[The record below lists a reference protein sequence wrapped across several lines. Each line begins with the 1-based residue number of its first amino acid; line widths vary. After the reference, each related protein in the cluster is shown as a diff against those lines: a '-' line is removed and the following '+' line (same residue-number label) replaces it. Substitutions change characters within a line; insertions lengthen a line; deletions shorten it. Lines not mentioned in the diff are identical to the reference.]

1 MSVSVYKQVR
11 GLHFGL
17 MSPDT
22 IRKISVIDVKTEDLY
37 DRDGLPVK
45 DGLMDRRMGTLEP
58 NQRCQTCGGLWS
70 QCPGHF
76 GHVELARPVYHVGHM
91 KKIVEVLK
99 ATCHQCHRLMLRE
112 EDIVELY
119 ARFEK
124 LELRRPEQA
133 RSFVKK
139 VVAKAA
145 GSRSGEKALPYC
157 PHCQTPR
164 RKLRL
169 EKPVTIVEEKEEG
182 DVKLYPDQVLMD
194 LALIEDKRDI
204 KLLGLDPDYSRPEWM
219 VLTVMPIPPLV
230 VRPSIILES
239 GDRSEDDLTHKLV
252 DIVRT
257 NKKLNEC
264 IVNGSARIVI
274 EHWWDLLQFHVATFF
289 DNEIAGYPPAKH
301 RSGRPLRTIAQRLK
315 GKDGLFRG
323 GLSGK
328 RVDFSART
336 VISPDPNLG
345 INEVGVPEQVA
356 KILTVPEKVNSLN
369 IRDLREAVRLGA
381 DELLG
386 ANYIIRP
393 DGRRI
398 DLSRVKDRNELA
410 EGLDVNY
417 LVERHIRDG
426 DIVLFNRQPSLH
438 RMSIMAHRVRVLP
451 GRTFRFNPAVCPPY
465 NADFDG
471 DEMNLHI
478 PQNEEARAE
487 ALVLMLVQEQIL
499 SPRFGGPIIGGMQDY
514 ITGAYMLTRKSTLL
528 TRSQVEQL
536 LIAAGVTPD
545 GLPPPIVAQPVELWS
560 GKQVFSM
567 FLPKGFNYAGKANLS
582 HKDCKLE
589 NCEYDDYVSIKNGV
603 LVSGVIDK
611 KAIGDSQPDSLL
623 HRIVKDYGEGA
634 ARDFIDKAFKTFV
647 YFFDHQ
653 GFTMTYDDVTLPETM
668 LAEIDGMVKGAE
680 QQVQRLI
687 DSFKKGELEP
697 LPGKT
702 LDETVEQKVMQV
714 LTDVRDR
721 IGSLAAEQLD
731 PDSGA
736 LIMAKIGSRGNMLN
750 LTQMAAIIGQVA
762 VRGKRIYRGYTER
775 ALPHFEWGDR
785 GAEAR
790 GFVASSFSRGLNPT
804 EFFFHAAG
812 GREGLVDTAVRTS
825 QSGYMQRKLIN
836 ALQDLRVDY
845 DSTVRSPTGMI
856 IEYKYGEDGVDPSKS
871 DNGKSVNVDK
881 IVERVLMS
889 E

>member
-1 MSVSVYKQVR
+1 
-11 GLHFGL
+11 
-17 MSPDT
+17 MSPDM
-22 IRKISVIDVKTEDLY
+22 IRKMSVLDIKTEDLY

-45 DGLMDRRMGTLEP
+45 DGLVDRRMGTLEP
-58 NQRCQTCGGLWS
+58 SQRCQTCGGLWS

-76 GHVELARPVYHVGHM
+76 GHIELARPVYHVGHM
-91 KKIVEVLK
+91 KKIVEALK
-99 ATCHQCHRLMLRE
+99 ATCYSCHRLMLPE
-112 EDIVELY
+112 QEIVESISRY
-119 ARFEK
+119 EK
-124 LELRRPEQA
+124 LEHRRPEQA
-133 RSFVKK
+133 RLFVKK
-139 VVAKAA
+139 VVARAT
-145 GSRSGEKALPYC
+145 GSRSGEKALPMC
-157 PHCQTPR
+157 PHCGVER
-164 RKLRL
+164 RSLRL
-169 EKPVTIVEEKEEG
+169 EKPVTIIHEKPEG

-204 KLLGLDPDYSRPEWM
+204 KLLGLDAEYARPEWM

-336 VISPDPNLG
+336 VISPDPSLD
-345 INEVGVPEQVA
+345 INEVGVPKQIAEV
-356 KILTVPEKVNSLN
+356 LTIPERVNPGN
-369 IRDLREAVRLGA
+369 IERLREAVRLGA
-381 DELLG
+381 EELKG

-393 DGRRI
+393 DGRRV
-398 DLSRVKDRNELA
+398 DLGRVKDRKEIA
-410 EGLDVNY
+410 DSLDVNY
-417 LVERHIRDG
+417 IVERHITDG

-438 RMSIMAHRVRVLP
+438 RMSIMAHRVHILP
-451 GRTFRFNPAVCPPY
+451 GRTFRFNPAVCMPY

-471 DEMNLHI
+471 DEMNLHV

-499 SPRFGGPIIGGMQDY
+499 SPRFGGPIIGGSQDY
-514 ITGAYMLTRKSTLL
+514 ITGAYLLTQKSTMLN
-528 TRSQVEQL
+528 RSQVEQL
-536 LIAAGVTPD
+536 VIAAGLDPRSLPQPAVTK
-545 GLPPPIVAQPVELWS
+545 PVKLWT
-560 GKQVFSM
+560 GKQVFSIL
-567 FLPKGFNYAGKANLS
+567 LPKGLNYANRS
-582 HKDCKLE
+582 NTTHKDCKLE
-589 NCEYDDYVSIKNGV
+589 ECERDDYVSIRDGQ
-603 LVSGVIDK
+603 LLSGVIDK
-611 KAIGDSQPDSLL
+611 KAIGAGQPDSLL
-623 HRIVKDYGEGA
+623 HRIVKDFGEDA
-634 ARDFIDKAFKTFV
+634 TSEFIDKAFRMFA
-647 YFFDHQ
+647 YFFDHM
-653 GFTMTYDDVTLPETM
+653 GFTMTYDDVSLPETTIVQIDKQI
-668 LAEIDGMVKGAE
+668 AEAE
-680 QQVQRLI
+680 ASVAKLLEAYR
-687 DSFKKGELEP
+687 KGELEP

-702 LDETVEQKVMQV
+702 IDDTVEQKVMQL

-721 IGSLAAEQLD
+721 IGNLAADELD
-731 PDSGA
+731 ETSGA
-736 LIMAKIGSRGNMLN
+736 RVMARTGSKGNMLN

-762 VRGKRIYRGYTER
+762 VRGKRIYRGYTDR
-775 ALPHFEWGDR
+775 SLPHFEWNDR

-790 GFVASSFSRGLNPT
+790 GFVTSSFSRGLSPT

-845 DSTVRSPTGMI
+845 DNTVRTPGGLI
-856 IEYKYGEDGVDPSKS
+856 IQYKYGEDGIDPSKS
-871 DNGKSVNVDK
+871 DGGRSVNVEK
-881 IVERVLMS
+881 IVERVVLN
-889 E
+889 ER